1 MERLDPARSTGVM
14 TSRLLLILTTSG
26 AVGAG
31 LVGGVFFSFSTFTM
45 GGLRRLPPVE
55 GLKAMQAINVAA
67 PTPPFMALL
76 FGTAALCLGLA
87 VTGVVRWGEDGS
99 ALLVAGGLLY
109 LVAIVMTVAFHVPR
123 NDALALV
130 DPASPG
136 AAAEWTEYARTWV
149 AGNHVRTLS
158 GTGAAALLTLAARA
172 L

>member
-1 MERLDPARSTGVM
+1 M
-14 TSRLLLILTTSG
+14 TSRLLLVLTTTG

-31 LVGGVFFSFSTFTM
+31 LVGGVFFAFSTFVM
-45 GGLRRLPPVE
+45 GGLDRLPPKE

-87 VTGVVRWGEDGS
+87 ITGVVRWGDDGS
-99 ALLVAGGLLY
+99 GLLVAGGLLY
-109 LVAIVMTVAFHVPR
+109 LVVIVMTAAFHVPR

-130 DPASPG
+130 DPASAG
-136 AAAEWTEYARTWV
+136 AAAEWATYVRTWV
-149 AGNHVRTLS
+149 AGNHVRTLA
-158 GTGAAALLTLAARA
+158 GAGSAALLTLATRS